1 MAVYENVTILYGSE
15 SGNTERVAE
24 ILASTLQ
31 KKGIKTIVKS
41 VLEDG
46 ILEAIKSSKALLLG
60 ASTWDHGQPQEDFKA
75 WMNGFDASL
84 LKGKE
89 VGVFATG
96 DKEGFPEAFCGA
108 ADVIRQF
115 ASTHGGIMVGEPL
128 RIGGDADEYRESI
141 EHYALTF
148 IGEAPFEDP
157 ERVML

>member
-1 MAVYENVTILYGSE
+1 MAVYENVTIIYGSE
-15 SGNTERVAE
+15 SGNTERV
-24 ILASTLQ
+24 TLQ

-41 VLEDG
+41 VIEDG
-46 ILEAIKSSKALLLG
+46 ISEAITSSKALLLG

-75 WMNGFDASL
+75 WMNGFDATL

-96 DKEGFPEAFCGA
+96 DQEGFPEAFCGA
-108 ADVIRQF
+108 ADVISQF
-115 ASTHGGIMVGEPL
+115 VLRHGGIAVGDPL
-128 RIGGDADEYRESI
+128 RIGGDADEYRDVI
-141 EHYALTF
+141 EQFALTF